1 MRSHIFC
8 PDQSTVTKRLERA
21 ILKFRRD
28 ENGFTAVEFAMVA
41 LPFMMLLFGTIAVG
55 LFFFT
60 TFSLE
65 NAVEKAARQI
75 RTGQAQ
81 TANRTTSQFKQD
93 VCGLAPGFIDCTNNL
108 RIQVVSN
115 PSFGGAATT
124 MAGRPCIDSGGA
136 LIPEPTS
143 EPVPGAAGEVVL
155 VTVCYEWEMTKVLPF
170 LNLGNMGNG
179 SRLIQAST
187 TFRTEPYN

>member
-1 MRSHIFC
+1 MRARSIKSKS
-8 PDQSTVTKRLERA
+8 DLWARA
-21 ILKFRRD
+21 QAFSVRFSRD
-28 ENGFTAVEFAMVA
+28 ESGFTAVEFAMVS
-41 LPFMMLLFGTIAVG
+41 LPFLMLLFGTIAVG

-81 TANRTTSQFKQD
+81 TAGKTTAQFKTD
-93 VCGLAPGFIDCTNNL
+93 VCNLAPSFVNCTGNL
-108 RIQVVSN
+108 RINVVSN
-115 PSFGGAATT
+115 PSFSGAAGAIASCT
-124 MAGRPCIDSGGA
+124 DGGGN
-136 LIPEPTS
+136 LIPDPTATT
-143 EPVPGAAGEVVL
+143 VPGAAGDVVL
-155 VTVCYEWEMTKVLPF
+155 VTVCYEWEMTKILPF
-170 LNLGNMGNG
+170 LTLGNMPSG

>member
-1 MRSHIFC
+1 MRAMIPPHH
-8 PDQSTVTKRLERA
+8 QSAFSRLRRFS
-21 ILKFRRD
+21 LQFKRD

-81 TANRTTSQFKQD
+81 IATKTTSQFKQD
-93 VCGLAPGFIDCTNNL
+93 VCDLAPSFVDCTNNM
-108 RIQVVSN
+108 RVNVVSN
-115 PSFGGAATT
+115 PSFNGAAG
-124 MAGRPCIDSGGA
+124 AIGSCVDGGGA
-136 LIPEPTS
+136 LIPEPAAS
-143 EPVPGAAGEVVL
+143 PVPGAAGDVVL
-155 VTVCYEWEMTKVLPF
+155 VTVCYEWEMTKVIPF
-170 LNLGNMGNG
+170 LDLGNMAGG

>member
-1 MRSHIFC
+1 MRGAIERCESGTR
-8 PDQSTVTKRLERA
+8 PDVNRFLER
-21 ILKFRRD
+21 FRRD
-28 ENGFTAVEFAMVA
+28 ESGFTAVEFGMVA
-41 LPFMMLLFGTIAVG
+41 IPFMMLLFGTIAVG

-81 TANRTTSQFKQD
+81 TANRNTTQFKQD
-93 VCGLAPGFIDCTNNL
+93 VCDQAPAFIDCVSKL
-108 RIQVVSN
+108 RVQVISN
-115 PSFGGAATT
+115 PTFTGAAG
-124 MAGRPCIDSGGA
+124 AIVSCIDSGGD
-136 LIPEPTS
+136 LIPEPDNKD
-143 EPVPGAAGEVVL
+143 VPGAAGDVVL

-170 LNLGNMGNG
+170 LDLGNMGNG

-187 TFRTEPYN
+187 TFRTEPYD

>member
-1 MRSHIFC
+1 M
-8 PDQSTVTKRLERA
+8 RA
-21 ILKFRRD
+21 ISSNLNANARTRLHHFANRFWRD

-41 LPFMMLLFGTIAVG
+41 LPFLMLLFGTIAVG

-65 NAVEKAARQI
+65 NAVEKASRQI

-81 TANRTTSQFKQD
+81 TAGKTTDTFKSD
-93 VCGLAPGFIDCTNNL
+93 VCALAPSFVNCAGNL
-108 RIQVVSN
+108 RVNVVSSS
-115 PSFGGAATT
+115 SFSGAAASIGSCT
-124 MAGRPCIDSGGA
+124 DSGGA
-136 LIPEPTS
+136 LIPDPT
-143 EPVPGAAGEVVL
+143 PTTVPGAAGDVVL

-170 LNLGNMGNG
+170 INLGNMAGG

>member
-1 MRSHIFC
+1 MRGKTDKCVSGTG
-8 PDQSTVTKRLERA
+8 PDLKRFFARF
-21 ILKFRRD
+21 FRNED
-28 ENGFTAVEFAMVA
+28 GFTAVEFGMVA
-41 LPFMMLLFGTIAVG
+41 IPFLMLLFGTITVG

-81 TANRTTSQFKQD
+81 TANRNTSQFKQD
-93 VCGLAPGFIDCTNNL
+93 VCDQAPAFIDCTGKL
-108 RIQVVSN
+108 RVQVISN
-115 PSFGGAATT
+115 PSFSGAAG
-124 MAGRPCIDSGGA
+124 AIESCIDTGGD
-136 LIPEPTS
+136 LIPEPDS
-143 EPVPGAAGEVVL
+143 KDVPGAPGDVVL
-155 VTVCYEWEMTKVLPF
+155 VTVCYEWELTKVLPF
-170 LNLGNMGNG
+170 LKLGNMGNG